1 MTSMKFSISNP
12 ARKFCMENN
21 IEDVTFNL
29 IEAGVAGCCLGFVK
43 EIQPSYS
50 APANAAGYR
59 YFRVDGF
66 HVFIS
71 RKIRIPGPLT
81 LATEGIWK
89 KRLCL
94 DGASIP
100 I

>member
-1 MTSMKFSISNP
+1 MKLKISKA
-12 ARKFCMENN
+12 ARKFCIENG
-21 IEDVTFNL
+21 IDDVTFNL
-29 IEAGVAGCCLGFVK
+29 IETDVAGCCLGFAK
-43 EIQPSYS
+43 EIQPAYL

-59 YFRVDGF
+59 YYQVDGY

-71 RKIRIPGPLT
+71 RKIRIAGPLT

-94 DGASIP
+94 DGAFIP
-100 I
+100 L